1 MWDSDSH
8 VIRLWS
14 SWWLVG
20 KSRNSHRPS
29 ALNQACSLK
38 SNIESKSNNM
48 VDPSCF
54 LWKLGSFWSIKWGSL
69 SPETTSCFSFFYPV
83 ELAKFLN
90 LAMLFLATVSLSH
103 AYPMHIPCISYIKSW
118 CGCQKKSGRR
128 LQVSTDILQIGMP
141 VLVRLIRL
149 ARENKQRVF
158 CVWDLFWRKIDLC
171 LFEGKLIWIVEVLE
185 VSSLKSD
192 LKGRINSIQT
202 AMQCSFRCSLMM
214 WRLYACS
221 GTTWRNGLAVAL
233 RALGYVCGFIDDF
246 PI

>member
-69 SPETTSCFSFFYPV
+69 SPETTSCFSFFLPSWTCKIP
-83 ELAKFLN
+83 KFSHVVFGN
-90 LAMLFLATVSLSH
+90 SKFVPCISH
-103 AYPMHIPCISYIKSW
+103 AYPMYIIHKIMMRLSKKIRASPSGVHGYPPNRDAGPGPTHPTGSRKQAAGFLCLRFVLKENW
-118 CGCQKKSGRR
+118 SVFVWRKTHLDCGSLRSFFFK
-128 LQVSTDILQIGMP
+128 
-141 VLVRLIRL
+141 IRL
-149 ARENKQRVF
+149 
-158 CVWDLFWRKIDLC
+158 
-171 LFEGKLIWIVEVLE
+171 
-185 VSSLKSD
+185 
-192 LKGRINSIQT
+192 KGE
-202 AMQCSFRCSLMM
+202 
-214 WRLYACS
+214 
-221 GTTWRNGLAVAL
+221 
-233 RALGYVCGFIDDF
+233 D
-246 PI
+246 

>member
-103 AYPMHIPCISYIKSW
+103 AYPMYIIHKIMMRLSKKIRASPSGVHGYPPNRDAGPGPTHPTGSRKQAAGFLCLRFVLKENW
-118 CGCQKKSGRR
+118 SVFVWRKTHLDCGSLRSFFLK
-128 LQVSTDILQIGMP
+128 
-141 VLVRLIRL
+141 IRL
-149 ARENKQRVF
+149 
-158 CVWDLFWRKIDLC
+158 
-171 LFEGKLIWIVEVLE
+171 
-185 VSSLKSD
+185 
-192 LKGRINSIQT
+192 KGE
-202 AMQCSFRCSLMM
+202 
-214 WRLYACS
+214 
-221 GTTWRNGLAVAL
+221 
-233 RALGYVCGFIDDF
+233 D
-246 PI
+246 